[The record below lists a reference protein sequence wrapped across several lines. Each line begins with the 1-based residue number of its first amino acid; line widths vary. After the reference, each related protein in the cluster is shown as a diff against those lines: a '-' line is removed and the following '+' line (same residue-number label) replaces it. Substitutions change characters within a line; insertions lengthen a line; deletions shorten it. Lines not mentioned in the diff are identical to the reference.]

1 MPVLSCSAKTC
12 VYNKEELC
20 CKGDI
25 MVEGSGA
32 RTADQT
38 CCASVKARSRDS
50 MSNSAGSAKAQNKV
64 DCQACDCTFN
74 KDRCCDAHEIH
85 ISGSH
90 ACQCSETECGSFRC
104 KDR

>member
-38 CCASVKARSRDS
+38 CCASFKERSGDS
-50 MSNSAGSAKAQNKV
+50 MSNSAGSAKAQIKV

-74 KDRCCDAHEIH
+74 KDLSLIH
-85 ISGSH
+85 I
-90 ACQCSETECGSFRC
+90 
-104 KDR
+104 